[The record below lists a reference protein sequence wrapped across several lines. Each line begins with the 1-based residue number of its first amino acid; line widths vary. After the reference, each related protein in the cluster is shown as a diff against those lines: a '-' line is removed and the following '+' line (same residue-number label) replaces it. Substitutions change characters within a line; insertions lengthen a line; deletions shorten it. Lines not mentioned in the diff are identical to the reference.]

1 MSTSLTLMLNLE
13 ALEHR
18 RRGAALATDSQLA
31 RFIGVDPATVSRV
44 ISGRS
49 APGTKFI
56 AGMVRAFGTEAFGDL
71 FTIRDGS
78 DGAPTGT
85 GAVPADAGAT
95 TVDTG
100 VDTGVEAGVDTGV
113 EAGLD
118 VRVTAGSAG
127 IRPPGPPSP
136 ESFPRHR
143 GNDPS
148 PDPATPPPPAT
159 SSHTASIR
167 RTEAAD
173 GTTWS
178 D

>member
-85 GAVPADAGAT
+85 GAVPADAVATAVDAGA
-95 TVDTG
+95 
-100 VDTGVEAGVDTGV
+100 EAGV
-113 EAGLD
+113 D
-118 VRVTAGSAG
+118 VRVTAGSVG
-127 IRPPGPPSP
+127 TRPPGPPSP

-159 SSHTASIR
+159 SSRTASIR